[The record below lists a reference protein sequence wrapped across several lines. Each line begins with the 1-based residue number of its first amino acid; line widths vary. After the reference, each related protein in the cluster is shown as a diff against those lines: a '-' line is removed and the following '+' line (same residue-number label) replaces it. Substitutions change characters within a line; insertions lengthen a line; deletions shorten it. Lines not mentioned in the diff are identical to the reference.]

1 MASFNTA
8 AGQRVPMPQSYEDLL
23 KKAYTQIT
31 EVSSSHERFQVPP
44 GKVFIEGKTT
54 VLENFAEIADI
65 LNRNPE
71 DLLKYLVGELGTAGK
86 IEGNRAVF
94 NGKFES
100 GTVNA
105 LLRSYVE
112 DYVIC
117 SECGRPDTRLVK
129 DGRIPILRC
138 DACGGHRPVKKR
150 KVRLEPQEERP
161 QEGAIVDLSILSVSR
176 RGDGVARMGKYTI
189 YVAGAKPGE
198 KVKVKITK
206 VAGSVAFTE
215 RA

>member
-1 MASFNTA
+1 
-8 AGQRVPMPQSYEDLL
+8 MPQSYEDLL
-23 KKAYTQIT
+23 KKAYSQIT
-31 EVSSSHERFQVPP
+31 EVESSHERFSVPAA
-44 GKVFIEGKTT
+44 KVFIEGKTT

-65 LNRNPE
+65 LNRSPE

-94 NGKFES
+94 NGKFEPA
-100 GTVNA
+100 TVA
-105 LLRSYVE
+105 GLVKSYVE

-150 KVRLEPQEERP
+150 KVRLEPKEERP
-161 QEGAIVDLSILSVSR
+161 NEGAIMDLAILSVSR
-176 RGDGVARMGKYTI
+176 RGDGVARIGKYTI
-189 YVAGAKPGE
+189 YVTGAKPGE
-198 KVKVKITK
+198 TVKVKITK

-215 RA
+215 RV

>member
-1 MASFNTA
+1 
-8 AGQRVPMPQSYEDLL
+8 MPQSYEDLL
-23 KKAYTQIT
+23 KKAYSQIT
-31 EVSSSHERFQVPP
+31 EVESSHERFQVPP

-54 VLENFAEIADI
+54 VLENLAEIADI
-65 LNRNPE
+65 LNRSPE

-94 NGKFES
+94 NGKFEPAS
-100 GTVNA
+100 VNA
-105 LLRSYVE
+105 LIRSYVE

-161 QEGAIVDLSILSVSR
+161 QEGTVVELSILSVSR

-215 RA
+215 RAQ

>member
-1 MASFNTA
+1 MRPNTI
-8 AGQRVPMPQSYEDLL
+8 RMPQSYEDLL
-23 KKAYTQIT
+23 KKAYSQIT
-31 EVSSSHERFQVPP
+31 EVESSHERFQVPP

-54 VLENFAEIADI
+54 VLENLAEIADI
-65 LNRNPE
+65 LNRSPE

-94 NGKFES
+94 NGKFEPAS
-100 GTVNA
+100 VNA
-105 LLRSYVE
+105 LIRSYVE

-161 QEGAIVDLSILSVSR
+161 QEGTVVELSILSVSR

-215 RA
+215 RAQ

>member
-1 MASFNTA
+1 
-8 AGQRVPMPQSYEDLL
+8 MPQSYEDLL
-23 KKAYTQIT
+23 KKAYSQIT
-31 EVSSSHERFQVPP
+31 EVESSHERFSVPAA
-44 GKVFIEGKTT
+44 KVFIEGKTT

-65 LNRNPE
+65 LNRSPE

-86 IEGNRAVF
+86 VEGNRAVF
-94 NGKFES
+94 NGKFEP
-100 GTVNA
+100 GTVA
-105 LLRSYVE
+105 GLVRSYVE

-150 KVRLEPQEERP
+150 KVRLEPKEERP
-161 QEGAIVDLSILSVSR
+161 NEGTIMDLSILSVSR
-176 RGDGVARMGKYTI
+176 RGDGVARIGKYTI

-198 KVKVKITK
+198 TVKVKITK

-215 RA
+215 RV